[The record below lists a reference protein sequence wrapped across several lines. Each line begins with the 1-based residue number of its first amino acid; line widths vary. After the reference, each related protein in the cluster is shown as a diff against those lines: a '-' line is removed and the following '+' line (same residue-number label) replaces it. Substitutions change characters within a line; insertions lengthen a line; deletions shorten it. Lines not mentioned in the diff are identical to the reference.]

1 MKQEKYT
8 QIKDYLRD
16 LIKGT
21 EWEGHVFAVGG
32 CVRDEIMG
40 QEIKDIDLCVSLP
53 GGGVRFAEWLRDN
66 NHALKQV
73 TIYLSYGTA
82 MLHLKAFPDVELEFV
97 QTRKEKYIDHSC
109 RNPETA
115 FGTIEDDCMRRD
127 LTINALYSNISTGEI
142 IDITGKGVEDIKNHV
157 IRTPN
162 DPDIIYDDDPLRI
175 LRCIRF
181 ASRYGWD
188 IEQITYEGMIRNVP
202 RLVIITKERVKDELN
217 KMLICSHPVMAMELL
232 RKTGSMHYVIPE
244 LEETYDMTQNEYHFG
259 TVWEHTMAV
268 MEQLKSNKLAL
279 RMAALLHDIGKIRT
293 RTETDGKAHFLKHEV
308 VGAAM
313 VNEVLRPLR
322 YSNEFVHEVS
332 FLVENHMLSKSWG
345 KECEH
350 MKDKTLRKWQYIC
363 NTEERFRDLMLLI
376 DADNNAHAP
385 EHCMPHQVEL
395 ILRRTEEMKAEGSAM
410 FGYKL
415 PITGE
420 EVMQLKGIMP
430 GLEVK
435 NCLDYMLKLAYVN
448 PMRDKEEFVKH
459 LKGYRLKNEG

>member
-232 RKTGSMHYVIPE
+232 RKTGAMHYVIPE
-244 LEETYDMTQNEYHFG
+244 LEEIYDMTQNEYHFG

-268 MEQLKSNKLAL
+268 MEQLKSDKLAL

-293 RTETDGKAHFLKHEV
+293 RIEMDGKAHFLKHEV

-313 VNEVLRPLR
+313 MNEVLRPLR
-322 YSNEFVHEVS
+322 YSNEFVREVS

-385 EHCMPHQVEL
+385 EHCMLHQVEM
-395 ILRRTEEMKAEGSAM
+395 ILRRTEEMKAEGTAM

-415 PITGE
+415 PLNGK
-420 EVMQLKGIMP
+420 EVMALKGIEP
-430 GLEVK
+430 GTAVK
-435 NCLDYMLKLAYVN
+435 ECLDYLLKLAFVN
-448 PMRDKEEFVKH
+448 PKRDKEEIIKH
-459 LKGYRLKNEG
+459 LKGYRIQNEG

>member
-1 MKQEKYT
+1 MKTEKYI
-8 QIKDYLRD
+8 QIKEYLRD

-181 ASRYGWD
+181 ASRYGWE
-188 IEQITYEGMIRNVP
+188 IEQSTYEGMVRNVP
-202 RLVIITKERVKDELN
+202 RLEIITKERVKDELD
-217 KMLICSHPVMAMELL
+217 KMLTCQFPVKAMELL
-232 RKTGSMHYVIPE
+232 CKTGAMHYVIPE
-244 LEETYDMTQNEYHFG
+244 LEETYEMTQNEYHFG

-279 RMAALLHDIGKIRT
+279 RMAALLHDIGKIHV
-293 RTETDGKAHFLKHEV
+293 RTEKDGKVHFLKHEL
-308 VGAAM
+308 VGADM
-313 VNEVLRPLR
+313 VYGFLRPLR
-322 YSNEFVHEVS
+322 YSKDIIKQVT
-332 FLVENHMLSKSWG
+332 FLVKHHMDCKSWG
-345 KECEH
+345 EECEL
-350 MKDKTLRKWQYIC
+350 MKPKHLRKLQYFC
-363 NTEERFRDLMLLI
+363 GTEERFRNLMLLI
-376 DADNNAHAP
+376 DADNNAHSP
-385 EHCMPHQVEL
+385 GHCMPRQVGL
-395 ILRRTEEMKAEGSAM
+395 ILRCTEQMKSEGSAM
-410 FGYKL
+410 FCYEL
-415 PITGE
+415 PISGK
-420 EVMQLKGIMP
+420 EVMELKGVEP
-430 GLEVK
+430 GPAVK
-435 NCLDYMLKLAYVN
+435 ECLDYLMKLAFVN
-448 PMRDKEEFVKH
+448 PVRDKEEFVKH